1 MVFDIGWRGIMIALV
16 FLADL
21 IVFADLARAEVSGL
35 RTELRARRRAAARTA
50 LGGEHASDVAERLA
64 P

>member
-1 MVFDIGWRGIMIALV
+1 MIALV

-21 IVFADLARAEVSGL
+21 IVFADLARAEVSSL

-50 LGGEHASDVAERLA
+50 LGGEHASGVAERLA